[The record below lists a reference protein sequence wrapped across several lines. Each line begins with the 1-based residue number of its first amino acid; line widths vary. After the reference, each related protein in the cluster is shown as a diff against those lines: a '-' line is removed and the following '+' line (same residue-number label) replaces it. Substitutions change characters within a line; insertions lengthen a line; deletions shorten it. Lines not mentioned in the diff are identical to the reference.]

1 MTFKAS
7 MFLHFLKKVQVKED
21 YMVLVDKKSMIAS
34 TVWEDIDNE
43 RLSLDKFSGYLSSVI
58 DDLIEERCLK
68 KCNLFSEHD
77 VYQVTHKG
85 WHCWEVKLYSAVS
98 LFARSIACP
107 VVVSIITTLIVN
119 FLLK

>member
-1 MTFKAS
+1 MN
-7 MFLHFLKKVQVKED
+7 V
-21 YMVLVDKKSMIAS
+21 
-34 TVWEDIDNE
+34 
-43 RLSLDKFSGYLSSVI
+43 LSLDKFSGYLSSVI

-85 WHCWEVKLYSAVS
+85 WHCWEVKLYSAIS
-98 LFARSIACP
+98 LFVRSIACP